1 MSKLY
6 SDPDHEVKGSKHLY
20 EVVGTL
26 ESVAHWMRESVTDY
40 DMRDLKRLF
49 SDTLKDYKRYLDEKT
64 NI

>member
-1 MSKLY
+1 MSRPY
-6 SDPDHEVKGSKHLY
+6 SDPNHEVKGSKHLW

-26 ESVAHWMRESVTDY
+26 ESVAKWMRESVTDY

>member
-6 SDPDHEVKGSKHLY
+6 SDPNHEVKGSKHLY

-40 DMRDLKRLF
+40 DLKRVF
-49 SDTLKDYKRYLDEKT
+49 TDTLKDYKRYLNEKT

>member
-1 MSKLY
+1 MSKPY
-6 SDPDHEVKGSKHLY
+6 SDPNHKVKGSKYLY

-40 DMRDLKRLF
+40 DLKDLKRVF
-49 SDTLKDYKRYLDEKT
+49 TDTLKDYKRYLDEKA